1 MNQRTKQYLIRS
13 GLTVLLLICAILL
26 GDQQVLETILRADIP
41 ASTTEQPP
49 QTHESI
55 DGQLYATVVRV
66 IDGDTFVAQGVDQ
79 KDIRIRLLGIDTP
92 ESVHP
97 TKPIECF
104 GKEASQF
111 LKEMVEGK
119 RVRLLRDES
128 QDTTDRYGRVLA
140 YVFLEDGTHVN
151 EQLLQQGY
159 AYEYMYRDAY
169 TYRDVFVEA
178 ERNAKDAE
186 RGLWAPGMCVEK

>member
-13 GLTVLLLICAILL
+13 GVTVLVLLCAIFL
-26 GDQQVLETILRADIP
+26 GDQKLLESFVRAEMPVSI
-41 ASTTEQPP
+41 TEQLS
-49 QTHESI
+49 QVYESI
-55 DGQLYATVVRV
+55 DGQSYATVVRV
-66 IDGDTFVAQGVDQ
+66 IDGDTLVIQGVDQ
-79 KDIRIRLLGIDTP
+79 KDVRVRLLGIDTP

-97 TKPIECF
+97 TKPVECF

-119 RVRLLRDES
+119 RVRLLSDVS
-128 QDTTDRYGRVLA
+128 QDATDRYGRVLA

-178 ERNAKDAE
+178 ERDAKDVG